1 MFGTFGNQVYNPP
14 TMKSFGGVY
23 ASEAYSNFHAP
34 TPNTVTF
41 ASVGSETTKLAVK
54 PLNDIFGIGG
64 KKLVTGGK
72 WTDDGAIA
80 MMGLALKSG
89 DDGLRVFTNKLLSD
103 FGGLSDELTG
113 LSDEA
118 LQTAVRTKMVG
129 ASVGNKLQITL
140 GEMSVAGGKKGASE
154 SAKAGKVLAQ
164 NIVKGMKQI
173 PTKTGNLAD
182 DLITTKGIRQR
193 FSQCCGLIVSG
204 GGDVTSAGVKLI
216 DTPVGKQ
223 IGDAVTVTI
232 NNSGAL
238 AGGKE
243 IASLGTKISGAGG
256 KVWKIATP
264 LFAAGIVF
272 GGPNFIGT
280 VLGFINIFGAWDE
293 FDLANLGSDDVVIP
307 ECPNVG
313 ETCDSSTVLAQGC
326 YCEDDDGDG
335 EGTIEQQKVSVNYE
349 GWLFFGALAVGGIVG
364 ISAINSLLFPRR

>member
-41 ASVGSETTKLAVK
+41 ASGGGEATKLALK
-54 PLNDIFGIGG
+54 PLDDILGIGG
-64 KKLVTGGK
+64 KKLVTGGR
-72 WTDDGAIA
+72 WTDDGARA

-89 DDGLRVFTNKLLSD
+89 DDGLRVFTNKLLGD
-103 FGGLSDELTG
+103 LGGLSDELTS

-118 LQTAVRTKMVG
+118 LESAVRTKMVG
-129 ASVGNKLQITL
+129 ASVGGNLQKTL
-140 GEMSVAGGKKGASE
+140 SELSLAKGTSRT
-154 SAKAGKVLAQ
+154 LAQ

-173 PTKTGNLAD
+173 PTKTGNMAD
-182 DLITTKGIRQR
+182 DLLKNAKIRSQFR
-193 FSQCCGLIVSG
+193 QCCGIRPL
-204 GGDVTSAGVKLI
+204 GGDVTSAGAKLI
-216 DTPVGKQ
+216 DTPAGKQ

-272 GGPNFIGT
+272 GGPNFIGN

-293 FDLANLGSDDVVIP
+293 FDLLNLGSDDVVIP